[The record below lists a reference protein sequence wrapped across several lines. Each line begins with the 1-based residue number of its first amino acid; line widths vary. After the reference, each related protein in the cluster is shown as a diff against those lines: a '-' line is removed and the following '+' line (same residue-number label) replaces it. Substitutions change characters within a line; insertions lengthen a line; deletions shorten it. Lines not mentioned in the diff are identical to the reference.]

1 MKRKFACLRGGFH
14 AMAKLG
20 RVLDGPQG
28 QGLHL
33 NKQASQGQ
41 ILALAGAILST
52 NVFKPIEVVPSPLF
66 GGMPTGS
73 LRYVPSLR

>member
-1 MKRKFACLRGGFH
+1 
-14 AMAKLG
+14 MAKLG
-20 RVLDGPQG
+20 RVLDGLQG

-52 NVFKPIEVVPSPLF
+52 NVFKTIEVVPSPLV
-66 GGMPTGS
+66 GGM
-73 LRYVPSLR
+73 RVPVVCAILEME